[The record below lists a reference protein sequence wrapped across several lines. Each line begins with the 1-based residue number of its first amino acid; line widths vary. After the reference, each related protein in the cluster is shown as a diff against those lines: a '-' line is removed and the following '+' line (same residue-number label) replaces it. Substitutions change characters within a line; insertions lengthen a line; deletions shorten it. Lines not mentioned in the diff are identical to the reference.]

1 VEPDEGGAD
10 GEDAGEEEAG
20 VGPEEPARV
29 EDSDGVG
36 EAGGEPWL
44 LPLPAAFP
52 EGTPG
57 DETWS
62 TSCVPSAIGP
72 AGCAGQLPG
81 GFKGLD

>member
-10 GEDAGEEEAG
+10 GEDAGEEGAG
-20 VGPEEPARV
+20 VGTEELVGV
-29 EDSDGVG
+29 EESDGVG

-44 LPLPAAFP
+44 LPLPVPFP

-72 AGCAGQLPG
+72 AG
-81 GFKGLD
+81 